1 MMRVLAGDIGGTKT
15 DLRLYVGTS
24 PSALTVERQ
33 GRFDSQAFSGL
44 TPILGEFLRGE
55 SVDAAGFGV
64 AGPVLDG
71 ACRTTNLPWLVTVAE
86 LQKVCATPHCALLN
100 DVQVA
105 ALGIPWVADDRKVWL
120 QRAPIDPQAPVELV
134 AVGTGFGRAF
144 VIPGA
149 GAFATESGHASFAPR
164 NVIEKR
170 LFDYLN
176 SRVESVAVEHVLS
189 GPSIF
194 TLYQFVVEQ
203 GLAPATAQLE
213 IERADDPS
221 AAIGRLGVRDLDPAS
236 AAAVALFVDLLGSE
250 LGNIALST
258 LPRGGFYLWG
268 GVALKLRPALEEGL
282 LLDAFRDKDRMQDVL
297 RTIPLALL
305 DEPELGI
312 MGALTAG
319 LTALGAA

>member
-1 MMRVLAGDIGGTKT
+1 MRVLAGDIGGTKT
-15 DLRLYVGTS
+15 DLRLYAGPD
-24 PSALTVERQ
+24 PSTLMVERQ
-33 GRFDSQAFSGL
+33 GRFESQAFSGL

-55 SVDAAGFGV
+55 RVDAAGFGV

-71 ACRTTNLPWLVTVAE
+71 CARTTNLPWLVTLAE
-86 LQKVCATPHCALLN
+86 LQKVCDTPHCALLN

-120 QRAPIDPQAPVELV
+120 QRAPIDPRAPIELV
-134 AVGTGFGRAF
+134 AVGTGFGRSF

-149 GAFATESGHASFAPR
+149 GAFATESGHANFAPR
-164 NVIEKR
+164 NVIERR
-170 LFDYLN
+170 LFHFLN
-176 SRVESVAVEHVLS
+176 ARVDPVAVEHVLS
-189 GPSIF
+189 GPSVF

-221 AAIGRLGVRDLDPAS
+221 AAIGRLGVRNLDPAS
-236 AAAVALFVDLLGSE
+236 AAAIALFVDLLGSE

-258 LPRGGFYLWG
+258 LPRGGLYLWG

-282 LLDAFRDKDRMQDVL
+282 LLDAFREKDRMEDVL
-297 RTIPLALL
+297 RSIPIALL

-312 MGALTAG
+312 VGALSAALAALAAG
-319 LTALGAA
+319 